1 MLTHR
6 NKKPYECSA
15 DGCNKSYCDA
25 RSLRRHVENIH
36 GQLGGGGGGGRVQT
50 VSAVTVT
57 PAAPAGDDR
66 QVTSSREQ
74 GVSVCDLRHSGG
86 SGDSGALWVL
96 AWCKGG
102 RTMH

>member
-36 GQLGGGGGGGRVQT
+36 GQVGGAGGGRLHT

-57 PAAPAGDDR
+57 PVTPVTPAGDDR

-74 GVSVCDLRHSGG
+74 AVSVPMDVVFSL
-86 SGDSGALWVL
+86 
-96 AWCKGG
+96 
-102 RTMH
+102 